1 MRRYCK
7 TFYCDDVGERLCCA
21 SCRFR
26 RDCGNPCLN
35 HPSRCGLEDLREAST
50 EEDNPSAA
58 ARQLPLHRGAYG
70 LRRRAPSE

>member
-35 HPSRCGLEDLREAST
+35 HPSRCGLEDVRET
-50 EEDNPSAA
+50 ETSSGPAGHLPR
-58 ARQLPLHRGAYG
+58 ARGRQPADEE
-70 LRRRAPSE
+70 RRS